1 MFCCF
6 VKFVAWPSS
15 QAQHH
20 EEEKYCFYYVD
31 RSLVV
36 GFTHSAFVFGCES
49 TVDKSAIEGKDVPI
63 GALVSFIQKGFQLME
78 LEANLNDEGTD
89 VYGKYAS
96 LTARDILTKDLDELR
111 EIAREMQLNEEIDWD
126 EIYVAKETEK
136 IKKVFEEKRKPVVR
150 EFEINEEN
158 KRPKALASKLAGC
171 PKLQLVASLHG
182 DGDVCLWNF
191 ATDSDTKQPYT
202 TLKSTEVFQGSN
214 ESCVIT
220 RVAWS
225 PDRNSIAVAS
235 ENGIVCVCTED
246 GSVVGAALKPRNLC
260 RPTALKWSRGSTF
273 ISVGLEDGS
282 VTVWD
287 VKSAPSEHG
296 RHQHW
301 WHFPASGTEIEGAK
315 GAVSNLDWRD
325 DEMFAVTLDNGQAF
339 LVSVESDIPISL
351 PVPVPDPTMKAATDA
366 ARQSESS
373 SMDVDVQVNAC
384 SIRWDPS
391 GCRLA
396 VGYSNALCAVWNI
409 PKPPKL
415 ATNRERE
422 AWLDMSHVPQPKL
435 LEGKGGNS
443 EFLCWCGPQVVL
455 VGGKDGTLQA
465 WNVDK
470 DSSTDLVQKVCQI
483 SAMAYVEDKGIVAIG
498 TNDGNVLVWQLRN
511 GKMEMTTAN
520 DEKDPSPVFDGVYDI
535 QLGSQ
540 IIDLAAIGTDDDN
553 FSQKIIALCMGNPKI
568 YVIQG

>member
-1 MFCCF
+1 MSFCH
-6 VKFVAWPSS
+6 VLAWAVFPSS
-15 QAQHH
+15 TPRGK
-20 EEEKYCFYYVD
+20 EILFYVD
-31 RSLVV
+31 RSLFI

-111 EIAREMQLNEEIDWD
+111 EVAREMQLKEEIDWD
-126 EIYVAKETEK
+126 EIYLAKETGK
-136 IKKVFEEKRKPVVR
+136 TKLFEEKNKPVVR
-150 EFEINEEN
+150 EFEVVGEN
-158 KRPKALASKLAGC
+158 KRPKVLASKVVGC

-182 DGDVCLWNF
+182 DGEVCLWNF
-191 ATDSDTKQPYT
+191 ADGGTKKPYM
-202 TLKSTEVFQGSN
+202 TLKSKEIFQSSN
-214 ESCVIT
+214 DSSVKIT

-225 PDRNSIAVAS
+225 PDRNFIAVAS
-235 ENGIVCVCTED
+235 DNGIVSVCTDD
-246 GSVVGAALKPRNLC
+246 GTVVGAALKPRNLC
-260 RPTALKWSRGSTF
+260 RPTALKWSRSSTF

-287 VKSAPSEHG
+287 AKSAPSEHG

-301 WHFPASGTEIEGAK
+301 WHFPASGTETEGAK

-325 DEMFAVTLDNGQAF
+325 DEMFAVSLDNGEAF
-339 LVSVESDIPISL
+339 LVSVESDTPISL
-351 PVPVPDPTMKAATDA
+351 PVPVPDQTIKATDA
-366 ARQSESS
+366 SRQLEST

-396 VGYSNALCAVWNI
+396 VGYSNALCAVWNM

-415 ATNRERE
+415 TSNRERD
-422 AWLDMSHVPQPKL
+422 AWLDMSQVPQPKL
-435 LEGKGGNS
+435 LEGKSANS
-443 EFLCWCGPQVVL
+443 EFLCWCGSHVVL
-455 VGGKDGTLQA
+455 VGGKDGTVQA
-465 WNVDK
+465 WNVD
-470 DSSTDLVQKVCQI
+470 SHGAIPMATDLVQKDCRI
-483 SAMAYVEDKGIVAIG
+483 SAMASVEDKGIVAIG
-498 TNDGNVLVWQLRN
+498 TSDGNVFVWRLRN
-511 GKMEMTTAN
+511 GKMEMTRAN
-520 DEKDPSPVFDGVYDI
+520 DKNDPSPVFDVVYDV

-540 IIDLAAIGTDDDN
+540 IMDLAAIGTDNDTC
-553 FSQKIIALCMGNPKI
+553 SPKIIALCMENPNI